1 MNGKHIKEKV
11 YQLLDER
18 AEEYFRYLGEF
29 LHHPSTLGQEESA
42 QQYYAELLQNLGL
55 EVDLWYPQPQDMAC
69 NPYFLPC
76 RDDYAGSPD
85 VVGICK
91 GSGGGRSLLL
101 NGHVDVVPAGKMT
114 GRTARGVAFVKRA
127 ASTAAAPVT

>member
-1 MNGKHIKEKV
+1 MNGNISKKKCINCWMNELKNT
-11 YQLLDER
+11 
-18 AEEYFRYLGEF
+18 FRYLGEF

-76 RDDYAGSPD
+76 RVDYAGSPD

-91 GSGGGRSLLL
+91 A
-101 NGHVDVVPAGKMT
+101 PAGA
-114 GRTARGVAFVKRA
+114 GPCF
-127 ASTAAAPVT
+127 

>member
-55 EVDLWYPQPQDMAC
+55 EVDLWYPQPQDMA
-69 NPYFLPC
+69 
-76 RDDYAGSPD
+76 
-85 VVGICK
+85 VQ
-91 GSGGGRSLLL
+91 SLLPAL
-101 NGHVDVVPAGKMT
+101 PRRLCRKSGRCRYLQGLRRGPVPASERPCGCCSSGK
-114 GRTARGVAFVKRA
+114 K
-127 ASTAAAPVT
+127 